1 MQTSNKTISASP
13 DQLASELERRRGDRP
28 LAVFLDYDGTLTPI
42 VARPEL
48 AVIADD
54 MRDIIRALASTHTL
68 AIVSGRE
75 RADVT
80 RLVALDG
87 IFYVGSHG
95 FDISGPE
102 NEVLHQ
108 EGREF
113 IRSVKEATN
122 QLREALAPVNGAVVE
137 PKTFSVAVH
146 YRLLNSEDMPKVRAA
161 VDDVLRRHPEL
172 RETGGKRVIDL
183 RPRIDWDKGK
193 AVLWLLEHF
202 AESGADPY
210 PVYIGDDV
218 TDEDAFAALTDIG
231 LSVLVADT
239 DRPSHACR
247 RLENIDAVHCFLAA
261 LLNIEGADF
270 RSTA

>member
-1 MQTSNKTISASP
+1 LQTSNGTIFTSP
-13 DQLASELERRRGDRP
+13 DQLASELKHRRGDRP
-28 LAVFLDYDGTLTPI
+28 LALFLDYDGTLTPI

-48 AVIADD
+48 AILADD
-54 MRDIIRALASTHTL
+54 MRDVIRALASTHTL

-75 RADVT
+75 RADVA
-80 RLVALDG
+80 RLAAIDG
-87 IFYVGSHG
+87 IYYAGSHG
-95 FDISGPE
+95 FDIGGPE
-102 NEVLHQ
+102 NEVLRQ
-108 EGREF
+108 EGRDF
-113 IRSVKEATN
+113 IRSVKQATN

-146 YRLLNSEDMPKVRAA
+146 YRLLDAEDMPKVRAA

-183 RPRIDWDKGK
+183 QPRIEWDKGK

-202 AESGADPY
+202 AKSGADPY

-239 DRPSHACR
+239 DRPSYACC
-247 RLENIDAVHCFLAA
+247 RLGNIDAVQRFLAG
-261 LLNIEGADF
+261 LLNTEGADF